1 MPPRLPVEPLPAIF
15 LIPQALARH
24 VRRFFSL
31 LVSFCHVFIIKVTR
45 SLYHRPRLPRNDTPG
60 TAKRLVFCSF
70 IKFESL

>member
-15 LIPQALARH
+15 LIPQALARAR
-24 VRRFFSL
+24 VSL
-31 LVSFCHVFIIKVTR
+31 FALFLLLKLPVPF
-45 SLYHRPRLPRNDTPG
+45 YPRPHLPRNDTPG